1 MQGLKIVFSLC
12 FFFIISK
19 FANDYGKERIDS
31 AVWRTEGENFV
42 GSREGE
48 VVLLYRRRVWGADG

>member
-19 FANDYGKERIDS
+19 FAGDYGKERIDS
-31 AVWRTEGENFV
+31 AVWRTESANKV
-42 GSREGE
+42 G
-48 VVLLYRRRVWGADG
+48 

>member
-42 GSREGE
+42 G
-48 VVLLYRRRVWGADG
+48 